1 MERLPDGTTR
11 RRDVGTGRRLAATRQ
26 VIITAARVS
35 STMGKRIALT
45 SIFKWRI
52 VTG

>member
-1 MERLPDGTTR
+1 VTPSSTTAFASR
-11 RRDVGTGRRLAATRQ
+11 GSRLAAIRQ

-52 VTG
+52 VTR